1 MMFVKAMLAVAAS
14 ALLLPIAV
22 HAQDGAQGPI
32 YVPFDYAAGEPVSA
46 SVLGSSGGATTYAL
60 IDGPRSVRVA
70 PGPATLIKNGNAA
83 SMIYIDQANPTAT
96 YSGVCNLVTPVAMCT
111 LNVQETGAP
120 LPPTGGSGAPGSTN
134 TGRPGSGGNGGTGG
148 AAGSGVTALLIGVST
163 AVLGFGVGVSLLS

>member
-1 MMFVKAMLAVAAS
+1 MDHVPS
-14 ALLLPIAV
+14 ALHLDQVRCYPHLSLSLLIIPPLFSPIFL
-22 HAQDGAQGPI
+22 
-32 YVPFDYAAGEPVSA
+32 PFAYLFLQS
-46 SVLGSSGGATTYAL
+46 
-60 IDGPRSVRVA
+60 
-70 PGPATLIKNGNAA
+70 ATLIKNGNAA